1 MSRLNFN
8 PVALAAVAAG
18 IGIGLLL
25 GGCHS
30 DTPSRAAVPEA
41 TPAVHLVRQQGVEL
55 IQFNA
60 SDVPGL
66 IDC

>member
-8 PVALAAVAAG
+8 PVALAAVMAA
-18 IGIGLLL
+18 IGIALLL

-41 TPAVHLVRQQGVEL
+41 TPAVRLIRQQGIGL
-55 IQFNA
+55 QFNSMRMTFPA
-60 SDVPGL
+60 SR
-66 IDC
+66 

>member
-1 MSRLNFN
+1 MSRRNFK
-8 PVALAAVAAG
+8 PVALAAVMAA
-18 IGIGLLL
+18 IGIALLL

-41 TPAVHLVRQQGVEL
+41 TPVVRLIRQQGMDA

-60 SDVPGL
+60 Q
-66 IDC
+66 